1 MPYGW
6 ALCALLVLG
15 LLFGLGETTAHAS
28 AGATYG
34 EVARFGGFDGSG
46 SVEGKFG
53 EPVGFAV
60 DAENPLEETADG
72 NAVWVLDRVVD
83 VPGEGHL
90 GYRLQKLSSS
100 GVVLGSVTL
109 PVESFLD
116 TQNLTDANPLISLA
130 VDSQEHR
137 VYALVQSIVFTGRG
151 NYVPVAQRLVAWSTT
166 PVAKALL
173 AAPGFPV
180 DSLTGAGLIAGAS
193 VLQANLS
200 VVEDEEEEV
209 RGIDGALAVPEGL
222 SVDKS
227 SHDVVI
233 EAQDGMRRGLGGP
246 TMLQRVATTG
256 PGKGQLDGS
265 WVADEQ
271 TTPNGEQ
278 GGGLFTTSTG
288 NYGVDLFQGDG
299 RISRLEEVNPD
310 LSTLTPLAPDTSAS
324 VNKDQAPTLDGRFTS
339 NYNSTESGD
348 LNSINTLSVYT
359 AAGPITQLTNGLY
372 AAKYAHSSGGGAVT
386 SDIQSNLAPWST
398 GPEEYLSA
406 FWVEGTGG
414 ASPVGNVGV
423 RLFEADG
430 QILTTLGG
438 QPEGQACNLDQPQLS
453 VAAGA
458 NGSLFVLTQPNAG
471 NGDSDDQVIEF
482 APGASGACPVPGGQV
497 AVNGTPDATI
507 AVVHQGVPVTLE
519 AGSIDRAG
527 EAPFEF
533 DWNPTGANTGGPQ
546 NDGFTLVS
554 AMSGPE
560 YKWPSPTAEYT
571 YETPGLYAASVRL
584 TGDYGTSVFPFEVR
598 VLGSA
603 PPVAVLEPPASI
615 TAGQSVSFGGSAS
628 TPTPGS
634 AIQDYH
640 WEYGDGSAADDTQ
653 VAHDSHT
660 FASPGSYK
668 VKLTITDEVS
678 NEATA
683 EAQVTVSPGSTTTT
697 TTTTTTSAHPPT
709 ATTTSTTTTVTPPP
723 PPAPG
728 VAVAHVT
735 SNVSGGAV
743 PIVVSCP
750 AGSSSCTGSVQLHT
764 AGAVAAA
771 VLAKRDK
778 RKTKKQALLLGRAS
792 FNVPGGHSETLLV
805 HLSSK
810 GMAVLNRA
818 HSLRVAVVIATTV
831 GGHTQTTT
839 KNLVLRAPAK
849 KTKKAAHR
857 HR

>member
-1 MPYGW
+1 MNYSHISHS
-6 ALCALLVLG
+6 LG
-15 LLFGLGETTAHAS
+15 ARVRSGLGGWRTASVGLAAACMLTTTLAPAAAAHSSQAAVSPKSAATSPTTTAGLAS
-28 AGATYG
+28 TGLASPYG

-46 SVEGKFG
+46 SVAGKFD

-60 DAENPLEETADG
+60 DPADHSTRDG

-288 NYGVDLFQGDG
+288 NYGVDLYQGDG
-299 RISRLEEVNPD
+299 KISRLEEVNPD

-372 AAKYAHSSGGGAVT
+372 AAKYAHASEGT
-386 SDIQSNLAPWST
+386 DPQSVGAPWNEAPT
-398 GPEEYLSA
+398 
-406 FWVEGTGG
+406 FWTDDVPRNSFV
-414 ASPVGNVGV
+414 ANMGV
-423 RLFEADG
+423 RLFSSNG
-430 QILTTLGG
+430 TVITTIGG
-438 QPEGQACNLDQPQLS
+438 QPQGQSCNLDDEQLS

-458 NGSLFVLTQPNAG
+458 NGSLFVLTQPNPG
-471 NGDSDDQVIEF
+471 NGNSDDQVIEF
-482 APGASGACPVPGGQV
+482 APGGKGVCPQPSGALT
-497 AVNGTPDATI
+497 VNGHTGSSFSFPVGT
-507 AVVHQGVPVTLE
+507 QVTL
-519 AGSIDRAG
+519 ADTVDRKG
-527 EAPFEF
+527 EVPYRF
-533 DWNPTGANTGGPQ
+533 DWMLLNGGTLALEDLNTQLLGPDYFWPAP
-546 NDGFTLVS
+546 NTTHTFTKKGTYYV
-554 AMSGPE
+554 
-560 YKWPSPTAEYT
+560 TAT
-571 YETPGLYAASVRL
+571 L
-584 TGDYGTSVFPFEVR
+584 
-598 VLGSA
+598 
-603 PPVAVLEPPASI
+603 
-615 TAGQSVSFGGSAS
+615 
-628 TPTPGS
+628 
-634 AIQDYH
+634 
-640 WEYGDGSAADDTQ
+640 YGDFG
-653 VAHDSHT
+653 V
-660 FASPGSYK
+660 SY
-668 VKLTITDEVS
+668 V
-678 NEATA
+678 
-683 EAQVTVSPGSTTTT
+683 GSTKITI
-697 TTTTTTSAHPPT
+697 H
-709 ATTTSTTTTVTPPP
+709 
-723 PPAPG
+723 
-728 VAVAHVT
+728 
-735 SNVSGGAV
+735 
-743 PIVVSCP
+743 
-750 AGSSSCTGSVQLHT
+750 
-764 AGAVAAA
+764 
-771 VLAKRDK
+771 
-778 RKTKKQALLLGRAS
+778 
-792 FNVPGGHSETLLV
+792 
-805 HLSSK
+805 
-810 GMAVLNRA
+810 
-818 HSLRVAVVIATTV
+818 
-831 GGHTQTTT
+831 
-839 KNLVLRAPAK
+839 
-849 KTKKAAHR
+849 
-857 HR
+857 